1 MKPRM
6 EPEAIEARLR
16 ETSRLSDLSASKRL
30 ETKIDLSPEGIRKRL
45 LEVSELLDAC
55 HALAAL
61 RRAE

>member
-1 MKPRM
+1 MKARM

-16 ETSRLSDLSASKRL
+16 EASRISDLSAERRL
-30 ETKIDLSPEGIRKRL
+30 DAKIDLSPEGIRKRL